1 MKYDLIIKDGVCA
14 LINSLNQIE
23 LKKVD
28 IACKNKK
35 IVAIE
40 NSIEVA
46 NGSQIFDAKNLIVS
60 PGLIDTQ
67 VHFREPGLTHK
78 EDIEHGSLGALLGG
92 LTGFFEMPN
101 TSPSTTTTDL
111 LQAKINIAKEK
122 SHTHFAFYIGATN
135 ENIFELAKIEKHP
148 NCCGIKIF
156 MGSSTGQLLV
166 EGDAALEQ
174 ILLNSKKPVAVHS
187 EDEFILRKNKEIFF
201 EENKTYSPDLHPVW
215 RSTESALSSTQRILT
230 LAAKTK
236 RHVHILH
243 ISSKEEVDY
252 IREFK
257 KQYSHCSFE
266 VLANHLSLYAPECY
280 QHLGTLAQQNPP
292 IREKIHYDSLWQA
305 VREGVFD
312 IIASDHAPHT
322 LEEKTKPYPN
332 SPSGTPGVQTLIPR
346 MLQHVNDKNISL
358 EKLIW
363 MMSERPRQ
371 LFHIKNKGRI
381 EVGFDADLSIL
392 DLNKEQTIERSQIV
406 CKSQWSPFE
415 NLKVKGWPVA
425 VFLNGELAMQNGQLK
440 SSRRLAQAFE
450 FN

>member
-1 MKYDLIIKDGVCA
+1 MKYDFLIKNGTCA
-14 LINSLNQIE
+14 LPHSTNQIE

-40 NSIEVA
+40 SSIETHES
-46 NGSQIFDAKNLIVS
+46 SQIFDAKNLIVS

-101 TSPSTTTTDL
+101 TSPSTTTAEL
-111 LQAKINIAKEK
+111 LQAKIDIAKAK

-135 ENIFELAKIEKHP
+135 ENIFELENIEKHP

-166 EGDAALEQ
+166 EGDPAIEQ
-174 ILLNSKKPVAVHS
+174 ILLNSKKPIAVHS

-201 EENKTYSPDLHPVW
+201 EDNKTYSPDLHPVW
-215 RSTESALSSTQRILT
+215 RSTESALSSTRRILT

-236 RHVHILH
+236 RHVHLLH

-257 KQYSHCSFE
+257 RQYSHCSFE

-280 QHLGTLAQQNPP
+280 QQLGTLAQQNPP
-292 IREKIHYDSLWQA
+292 IREKNHYDSLWKA
-305 VREGVFD
+305 VQEGVFD

-322 LEEKTKPYPN
+322 LDEKSKPYPH
-332 SPSGTPGVQTLIPR
+332 SPSGTPGVQTLLPR

-371 LFHIKNKGRI
+371 LFNIKNKGRI
-381 EVGFDADLSIL
+381 EIGFDADFSIL
-392 DLNKEQTIERSQIV
+392 DLNKEHTIQRSEIV
-406 CKSQWSPFE
+406 SKSQWSPFE
-415 NLKVKGWPVA
+415 NLKIKGWPVG
-425 VFLNGELAMQNGQLK
+425 VILNGELAMLNGELK
-440 SSRRLAQAFE
+440 TPHRLGQAFE
-450 FN
+450 F